1 MNCCKKFYAVLLPEE
16 EEKFRNIAFD
26 VETPLGSVK
35 AIGARNGKPCVFL
48 NEEGFCRIYPERPF
62 DCRLWPLI
70 LYYDFSTGEKVVYLD
85 LECPAVER
93 GLISKE
99 FVERAMDVLKNT
111 KIDENWLKKYTLAP
125 WPNKLRE
132 IQRFK

>member
-1 MNCCKKFYAVLLPEE
+1 
-16 EEKFRNIAFD
+16 
-26 VETPLGSVK
+26 
-35 AIGARNGKPCVFL
+35 
-48 NEEGFCRIYPERPF
+48 
-62 DCRLWPLI
+62 
-70 LYYDFSTGEKVVYLD
+70 
-85 LECPAVER
+85 VER